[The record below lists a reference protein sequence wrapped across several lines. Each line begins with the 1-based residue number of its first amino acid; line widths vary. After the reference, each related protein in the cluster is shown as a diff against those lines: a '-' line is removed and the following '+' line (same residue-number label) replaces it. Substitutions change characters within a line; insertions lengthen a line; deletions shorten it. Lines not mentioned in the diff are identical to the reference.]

1 MDSENTYSIGY
12 GSCNNPDV
20 PINDDDSENDNHDGE
35 PDGSSMDTTDGLT
48 DSSYRKRV
56 LNLSPG
62 QTISNASKKQTISG
76 RETSGAHF
84 YHKPIEKLPT
94 SSELY
99 NTGKGGARISALVT
113 TCCCG

>member
-20 PINDDDSENDNHDGE
+20 SINDHDSENDDGE
-35 PDGSSMDTTDGLT
+35 PDGSLMDTTDGLT
-48 DSSYRKRV
+48 DSNYRKRV

-76 RETSGAHF
+76 TKYITRCMNSCTK
-84 YHKPIEKLPT
+84 YI
-94 SSELY
+94 
-99 NTGKGGARISALVT
+99 
-113 TCCCG
+113 